1 MSEDHSTRSRAN
13 FQQAQSAAA
22 QLANAWRKHQC
33 FVVKKS
39 YGRAFLKKIDRD
51 TPEPH
56 VKELMFPGT
65 DIHVS
70 PIQLVVHVDPSKER
84 QPIGSNSH

>member
-1 MSEDHSTRSRAN
+1 MHCKER
-13 FQQAQSAAA
+13 
-22 QLANAWRKHQC
+22 
-33 FVVKKS
+33 
-39 YGRAFLKKIDRD
+39 KIDRD

-70 PIQLVVHVDPSKER
+70 PIQLVVRVDPSKE
-84 QPIGSNSH
+84 GSQ